1 LDSVDIDP
9 IIHQLGNWNAARGP
23 LHSRLEVALQSAI
36 RHGVL
41 APGTR
46 LPAER
51 NLAQALAL
59 SRTTVLTAY
68 STLKSDGWLESRPG
82 SGTWVCA
89 RPAAEARQRTH
100 DSTIAGSSTLNLLQI
115 DSELIDFAVGTTKP
129 LAELPRE
136 LFSAS
141 PALQDSL
148 LAERH
153 YMPLGYPALRQAIA
167 AHYSN
172 RGLPTTA
179 SQILVTGGAQQA
191 ISLVTSAYVQRGDT
205 VLVESPTYFGALD
218 VFRFAGARLAPVVV
232 GPEHVRSNE
241 LRDRLLATGPRL
253 VYLTPTY
260 QNPTGVVMPESARRE
275 VAQLADEFGV
285 PVMEDHSLSEL
296 TIDGGA
302 PQLIARH
309 GGDKANIISLGSLSK
324 LLWAGLRVGWLR
336 APVTAIAKIA
346 RVKTAADLGSPLL
359 TQAIAVQLLQAVEEA
374 KAVRR
379 AQLRER
385 RDLLAALLREALP
398 SWQFQIP
405 SGGLFLW
412 VRLAGYDT
420 RQFAQLAARNGVALT
435 PGPLFAADDSCMEY
449 LRIPYLLDEDQTRIG
464 VQRLAESWREF
475 LSSASFRSQRATPLV

>member
-1 LDSVDIDP
+1 VDINLV
-9 IIHQLGNWNAARGP
+9 IHRLGNWTEARGP
-23 LHSRLEVALQSAI
+23 LHNRLEVALQTAI

-51 NLAQALAL
+51 SLAQALAL
-59 SRTTVLTAY
+59 SRTTVLAAY
-68 STLKSDGWLESRPG
+68 SMLKSDGWLESRPG
-82 SGTWVCA
+82 SGTWVCG
-89 RPAAEARQRTH
+89 RPAAEARQQAH

-115 DSELIDFAVGTTKP
+115 DDSELIDFAVGTTKP

-136 LFSAS
+136 LYSIS

-167 AHYSN
+167 AHYSS

-179 SQILVTGGAQQA
+179 NQILVTEGAQQA
-191 ISLVTSAYVQRGDT
+191 ISLVTSAYVQRGDA
-205 VLVESPTYFGALD
+205 VLVENPTYFGALD
-218 VFRFAGARLAPVVV
+218 VFRFAGARLAPVAV
-232 GPEHVRSNE
+232 GPEHVRPNE

-253 VYLTPTY
+253 IYLTPTF
-260 QNPTGVVMPESARRE
+260 QNPTGVIMPEPARRD
-275 VAQLADEFGV
+275 VAHLADEFGV
-285 PVMEDHSLSEL
+285 PVVEDHSLSEL
-296 TIDGGA
+296 SIEGVA

-309 GGDKANIISLGSLSK
+309 GGDNANVISLGSLSK

-336 APVTAIAKIA
+336 APVSTIAKIA
-346 RVKTAADLGSPLL
+346 RVKTAADLGSPLP
-359 TQAIAVQLLQAVEEA
+359 TQAIAVQLLRAVEEA
-374 KAVRR
+374 RSLRR
-379 AQLRER
+379 VQLRER
-385 RDLLAALLREALP
+385 RDLLAALLCEALP
-398 SWQFQIP
+398 RWQFQIP

-435 PGPLFAADDSCMEY
+435 PGPLFAADDSCAEY
-449 LRIPYLLDEDQTRIG
+449 LRIPYLLDEDLIRLG
-464 VQRLAESWREF
+464 VRRLAESWREF
-475 LSSASFRSQRATPLV
+475 LSSASLRSQRLAPLV